1 MLLQKPF
8 DDIDDGNVVDV
19 VAVARSMMMMILYL
33 VVLKFLL
40 FLIEPKQ
47 EETSNV
53 TV

>member
-19 VAVARSMMMMILYL
+19 VAVARSMMMILYL